1 MQLTFKNANRILF
14 GNAIILNI
22 VWFFLEY
29 TTFMWWILI
38 GNIIGFISLS
48 FYKEKPEKPA
58 KYEVIIIYLIGIFML
73 IAYLLFNL
81 LALLFFSLVG
91 WIGGIAYHISFIAL
105 KKQGARESIK
115 LPN

>member
-1 MQLTFKNANRILF
+1 MQFTYKNANRILF
-14 GNAIILNI
+14 GTAIILNI
-22 VWFFLEY
+22 FWFFLEY
-29 TTFMWWILI
+29 TTFMWPFLIL
-38 GNIIGFISLS
+38 NIIFFIVVS
-48 FYKEKPEKPA
+48 FSKEKPEKPA
-58 KYEVIIIYLIGIFML
+58 ESEMIIIYLIGIFML